1 MARFSA
7 DFRASDGRFSR
18 FFHTRT
24 LDCANFLEEDAT
36 YEKPKKTIGFYRFFA
51 LLHLRAR
58 FENHRKIASNALL
71 ERVTPLRS
79 LEKRDFRVSERQ
91 NGSRGLSG
99 VPWKASWGSS
109 GSLLAAK
116 FALLAHSWALLTA
129 LGSLLGRSWDALGT
143 LLDALGRSW
152 TLLGALGALLGRSW
166 LDLGPSRARF

>member
-7 DFRASDGRFSR
+7 DFRASDCRFSLFSR
-18 FFHTRT
+18 TRT

-36 YEKPKKTIGFYRFFA
+36 YEKPKKTTGFYRFFA

-109 GSLLAAK
+109 GTLLAAN
-116 FALLAHSWALLTA
+116 FALLGALSRSWP
-129 LGSLLGRSWDALGT
+129 LLGRSWAALGPH
-143 LLDALGRSW
+143 LEPLGRVLGGSW
-152 TLLGALGALLGRSW
+152 ALLGGSW
-166 LDLGPSRARF
+166 ASLGASWGLLGLT